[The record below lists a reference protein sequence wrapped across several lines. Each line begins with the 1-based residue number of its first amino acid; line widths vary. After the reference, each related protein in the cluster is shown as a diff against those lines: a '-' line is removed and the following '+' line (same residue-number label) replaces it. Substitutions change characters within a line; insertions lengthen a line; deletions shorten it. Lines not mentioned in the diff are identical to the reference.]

1 MGANIHVPADEVWSF
16 FQKNKDR
23 LEKEMV
29 AIAENDDTDYAVY
42 LTEDCGY
49 PTFFVCKGDADPEYE
64 EGAVSEDD
72 CSKTARKCYSQYL
85 FPVSVCSQK
94 SFQEDDDNDEN
105 ETGDSAQEMQDLVYE
120 REDELRMALCDF
132 LQVVLLD
139 DEENS
144 DIESTYG
151 SAMIDEILDHFLE
164 YLGFEHSLPVYR
176 PMFVADDDAGCE
188 VYTEFPYDMEGIYEN
203 DETGGWSM

>member
-1 MGANIHVPADEVWSF
+1 MGVNIHVPADEVWSF

-23 LEKEMV
+23 LKEEMV

-42 LTEDCGY
+42 LTEDYGY

-64 EGAVSEDD
+64 EGAISADD
-72 CSKTARKCYSQYL
+72 CSKTAEKCYSQYL
-85 FPVSVCSQK
+85 FPVFVNSQK
-94 SFQEDDDNDEN
+94 SILGGDNEAVEEEEDNVQEV
-105 ETGDSAQEMQDLVYE
+105 QDIMYE

-139 DEENS
+139 DEENP

-176 PMFVADDDAGCE
+176 PMFVADEDTGCE
-188 VYTEFPYDMEGIYEN
+188 VYTEFPYDMEGLCDN
-203 DETGGWSM
+203 SDTGGWTM

>member
-1 MGANIHVPADEVWSF
+1 MGVNIYVPADEVWYF

-29 AIAENDDTDYAVY
+29 AIAENDDTEYAVY
-42 LTEDCGY
+42 LTEEHGY
-49 PTFFVCKGDADPEYE
+49 PTLFVCKGDADAEYG
-64 EGAVSEDD
+64 EGAISADD
-72 CSKTARKCYSQYL
+72 CLKTARKCYSQYL

-105 ETGDSAQEMQDLVYE
+105 ETEDSAQEMQDLAYE

-203 DETGGWSM
+203 DDTGGWSM

>member
-1 MGANIHVPADEVWSF
+1 MGVNIHVPADEVWSF

-42 LTEDCGY
+42 LTEDYGY
-49 PTFFVCKGDADPEYE
+49 PTFFVCKGDDEPEYE
-64 EGAVSEDD
+64 EGAISADD
-72 CSKTARKCYSQYL
+72 CLKTARKCYSQYL

-105 ETGDSAQEMQDLVYE
+105 ETEDSAQEMQDLVYE

>member
-1 MGANIHVPADEVWSF
+1 MGVNIHVPADEVWSF
-16 FQKNKDR
+16 FKKNKDR

-42 LTEDCGY
+42 LTEDYGY
-49 PTFFVCKGDADPEYE
+49 PTFFVCKGDAEPEYE
-64 EGAVSEDD
+64 EGAISEDD
-72 CSKTARKCYSQYL
+72 CLKTARKCYSQYL
-85 FPVSVCSQK
+85 FPVTVCSQK

-105 ETGDSAQEMQDLVYE
+105 ETEDNTQDIQDIMYE

-139 DEENS
+139 DEENP
-144 DIESTYG
+144 DVESTYG

-176 PMFVADDDAGCE
+176 PMFVADEDTGCE

-203 DETGGWSM
+203 DDAGGWSM

>member
-1 MGANIHVPADEVWSF
+1 MGVNIHVPADEVWSF

-42 LTEDCGY
+42 LTEDYGY
-49 PTFFVCKGDADPEYE
+49 PTFFVCKGDAEPEYE
-64 EGAVSEDD
+64 EGAISADD
-72 CSKTARKCYSQYL
+72 CLKTARKCYSQYL

-105 ETGDSAQEMQDLVYE
+105 EIEDNSQEIQDIMYE

-132 LQVVLLD
+132 LQVVLLVCLPQRLR
-139 DEENS
+139 EAKLRRIARPASPLFSGWNWQPNTPA
-144 DIESTYG
+144 ST
-151 SAMIDEILDHFLE
+151 SCTAA
-164 YLGFEHSLPVYR
+164 S
-176 PMFVADDDAGCE
+176 
-188 VYTEFPYDMEGIYEN
+188 
-203 DETGGWSM
+203 TGAP

>member
-1 MGANIHVPADEVWSF
+1 MGVNVYIPADEVWSF

-29 AIAENDDTDYAVY
+29 VIAENDDTDYAVY
-42 LTEDCGY
+42 LTEDYGY
-49 PTFFVCKGDADPEYE
+49 PTFFVCKGDAEPEYE
-64 EGAVSEDD
+64 EGAISEDD
-72 CSKTARKCYSQYL
+72 CLKTARKCYSQYL
-85 FPVSVCSQK
+85 FPVTVCSRK

-105 ETGDSAQEMQDLVYE
+105 ETEDNTQDIQDIMYE

-139 DEENS
+139 DEENP
-144 DIESTYG
+144 DVESTYG

-176 PMFVADDDAGCE
+176 PMFVAD
-188 VYTEFPYDMEGIYEN
+188 
-203 DETGGWSM
+203 

>member
-1 MGANIHVPADEVWSF
+1 MGVNVYIPTDEVWSF

-23 LEKEMV
+23 LKKEMV

-42 LTEDCGY
+42 LTEDYGY

-64 EGAVSEDD
+64 EGAISADD
-72 CSKTARKCYSQYL
+72 CSKTAEKCYTQYL
-85 FPVSVCSQK
+85 FPVFVSSQK
-94 SFQEDDDNDEN
+94 CLPDDAEVEIEDN
-105 ETGDSAQEMQDLVYE
+105 TQDIQDIMYE
-120 REDELRMALCDF
+120 REDELRLALCDF
-132 LQVVLLD
+132 LQVVLLE

-144 DIESTYG
+144 DVESTYG

-176 PMFVADDDAGCE
+176 PMFVADEDTGCE

-203 DETGGWSM
+203 DDVGGWSM